1 MSVAPG
7 KGFGSVDF
15 NSNLTIKILVVKIT
29 FAKKC
34 LAINFSHYRI
44 SCYVSERQNTDIIVR
59 PEQSLTENAL
69 PTTFL

>member
-1 MSVAPG
+1 MAPG

-34 LAINFSHYRI
+34 LAINFSTE